1 MKATTH
7 KNTSITIAAFFT
19 LLLLG
24 SFPVMAQQSAAYVG
38 VDQGKWFSSV
48 STDKARYSPLE
59 PAEFK
64 VAFRQPANGKTL
76 VIAYEHLD
84 SLVGSDTLTV
94 QNADSISWNW
104 QVPGIDYR
112 GYIAGIFL
120 YDSGTLLDYT
130 DIGLDVSSNWSKFPR
145 YGFLSSYQS
154 LPQEEIDS
162 TISVLNRYHINGLQ
176 FYDWQYEHNQPLAG
190 TVQDPSPSWNDI
202 ANRTNYLS
210 TVEGYIEAAHQK
222 GMKAMNYNLLY
233 GAYGNADQDGASDS
247 WRLFQDPNH
256 QSPEFYQ
263 LPSGWAS
270 NLYVMDPGNQD
281 WRDYIF
287 AQERKAYLAIPFDGW
302 HVDQLGYLG
311 QVWNYAGQPVNLTDT
326 FASFLSQAKSQL
338 NVDLVMNA
346 VEQYGQQQIAQA
358 PVDFLYT
365 EVWDPDS
372 TYGDLVKI
380 ISDNSTYS
388 QNRLSTVLAAYMDY
402 NLSSGYFNTPGVLF
416 TDAVIFAAGGD
427 HLELG
432 EHMLSNEYFPSAKLS
447 MTDTLSSDL
456 VYYYDFMVGYENLL
470 RDKET
475 VVSLPLS
482 AEIGSISLALSPQPT
497 RRSVWSQVTT
507 KSNLVILNLVNFTNA
522 NSMAWRDRYGTQTYP
537 DTLSEIRFIFS
548 ETTRI
553 RNIWTASPD
562 FYGGSPVSIPFMQSG
577 NTVSFTL
584 PSLLYWSM
592 VVVQLDTTITSVN
605 GGQNGLPKSF
615 SLEQN
620 FPNPFNPAT
629 EIDYRL
635 AAAGHVTLKVY
646 DVLGRTVA
654 TLVDGREEAGGYSA
668 TFNAGGLPSGVY
680 FYRLID
686 GSYSRIRKMLLLK

>member
-1 MKATTH
+1 MKASTH
-7 KNTSITIAAFFT
+7 KDISIGIAAFFT
-19 LLLLG
+19 LLLLET
-24 SFPVMAQQSAAYVG
+24 FPVMAQQSAAYVG

-48 STDKARYSPLE
+48 STDRARYVPLAA
-59 PAEFK
+59 AEFS

-76 VIAYEHLD
+76 VVVYEHLD
-84 SLVGSDTLTV
+84 SLVGSDTLVV
-94 QNADSISWNW
+94 QTPDSVSWSW
-104 QVPGIDYR
+104 QVPAIDYR
-112 GYIAGIFL
+112 GYIVEVFL
-120 YDSGTLLDYT
+120 YDSGSLLDYT

-145 YGFLSSYQS
+145 YGFLSSYQNM
-154 LPQEEIDS
+154 PQEEIDS

-190 TVQDPSPSWNDI
+190 TVQDPSPTWNDI

-210 TVEGYIEAAHQK
+210 TVEGYINAAHQR

-233 GAYGNADQDGASDS
+233 GAYGNADQDGASDT

-263 LPSGWAS
+263 LPSSWAS
-270 NLYVMDPGNQD
+270 NLYIMDPGNQD

-287 AQERKAYLAIPFDGW
+287 AQERKAFLAIPFDGW

-311 QVWNYAGQPVNLTDT
+311 SLWNYAGEPVDPTSA

-346 VEQYGQQQIAQA
+346 VGQYGQQEIAQA

-380 ISDNSTYS
+380 ISDNSSYS

-432 EHMLSNEYFPSAKLS
+432 EHMLSNEYFPSAKLL
-447 MTDTLSSDL
+447 MTGALEGDL
-456 VYYYDFMVGYENLL
+456 VHYYDFMVGYENLL

-482 AEIGSISLALSPQPT
+482 AEIGSTSLALSSQPS
-497 RRSVWSQVTT
+497 RGSVWSQVTT
-507 KSNLVILNLVNFTNA
+507 KGNLVILNLVNFTNA

-537 DTLSEIRFIFS
+537 DTLSEIKINFP

-553 RNIWTASPD
+553 KNIWTASPD
-562 FYGGSPVSIPFMQSG
+562 FHGGSPSDLSFVQSG
-577 NTVSFTL
+577 NSVSFTL

-592 VVVQLDTTITSVN
+592 VIIRLDTTITPVN
-605 GGQNGLPKSF
+605 GGQTGLPKSF
-615 SLEQN
+615 SLGQN
-620 FPNPFNPAT
+620 FPNPFNPTT
-629 EIDYRL
+629 EINYRL
-635 AAAGHVTLKVY
+635 AAAGRVALKVY

-654 TLVDGREEAGGYSA
+654 TLVDEREEAGKYSV
-668 TFNAGGLPSGVY
+668 TFNASSLPSGVY
-680 FYRLID
+680 IYRLTD
-686 GSYSRIRKMLLLK
+686 GSYSKIKKMMLLK